1 MKPNQRISIIC
12 GGLLGALAGF
22 ALPAPLASAEPAP
35 FMMQAMVAGKPI
47 DGQPL
52 TWDEESMSLLGR
64 DGALYKFKPADA
76 KNAKRYGKG
85 FVGYN
90 SQELQAKL
98 RDEFD
103 RSFEITT
110 TPHFV
115 VVHPHGEWRA
125 WGDRL
130 ESLYR
135 TFMHYMSV
143 RGMRMTEPA
152 TPLVAVVFR
161 SQEDYYR
168 HAAAAGSPL
177 PPGVLG
183 HYDPE
188 SNRVF
193 LFDIEEK
200 EGNPDWSDNAE
211 TIIHEATHQ
220 TAYNVGVHRRFG
232 EQPRWLA
239 EGLAMMFEAR
249 GVWENA
255 PLHQQK
261 DRINRARLDNFRE
274 GSKSWPADWM
284 THLVANDSVFQ
295 YTPGSAYAA
304 AWTLTFYL
312 SETRPQEYTNYLA
325 RVAARPAFSKYSPR
339 ERLDDFTAAFGKD
352 LTLLTAQLQR
362 FADELP

>member
-1 MKPNQRISIIC
+1 MKPNQRISIALHGFWGVLAC
-12 GGLLGALAGF
+12 CSLLAGI
-22 ALPAPLASAEPAP
+22 ASAEPAP

-52 TWDEESMSLLGR
+52 EWDDQLMKLHGR
-64 DGALYKFKPADA
+64 DGALYQFKPADA

-90 SQELQAKL
+90 SQELHAKL

-115 VVHPHGEWRA
+115 VVHPHGNWRA

-135 TFMHYMSV
+135 SFTHYMSV
-143 RGMRMTEPA
+143 RGMRMHEPP

-161 SQEDYYR
+161 TKEDYQR
-168 HAAAAGSPL
+168 HSASIGTPV
-177 PPGVLG
+177 PPGFLG
-183 HYDPE
+183 HYDPD

-200 EGNPDWSDNAE
+200 DGDPDWSENAD

-220 TAYNVGVHRRFG
+220 TAYNVGVHSRFG
-232 EQPRWLA
+232 ERPRWLV

-249 GVWENA
+249 GVWDNA
-255 PLHQQK
+255 SLQQQK

-274 GSKSWPADWM
+274 GSKTWPADWM
-284 THLVANDSVFQ
+284 THLVASDSAFQ
-295 YTPGSAYAA
+295 RTPVSAYAA

-339 ERLDDFTAAFGKD
+339 ERLEDFTAAFGKD
-352 LTLLTAQLQR
+352 LTLLSAQLQR
-362 FADELP
+362 FVDELP

>member
-1 MKPNQRISIIC
+1 MKLHPQISI
-12 GGLLGALAGF
+12 ALAGVCGCLF
-22 ALPAPLASAEPAP
+22 PGAPTTLRAEPAP

-52 TWDEESMSLLGR
+52 KWDDQSMSLLGR
-64 DGALYKFKPADA
+64 DGALYEFKPADA

-143 RGMRMTEPA
+143 RGMRMHEPP
-152 TPLVAVVFR
+152 TPLVAIVFR
-161 SQEDYYR
+161 TKEDYQR
-168 HAAAAGSPL
+168 HSASIGTPV
-177 PPGVLG
+177 PPGYLG
-183 HYDPE
+183 HYDSE

-200 EGNPDWSDNAE
+200 DGDPDWSENAD

-220 TAYNVGVHRRFG
+220 TAFNVGIHSRFG
-232 EQPRWLA
+232 EQPKWLK

-249 GVWENA
+249 GVWDNA
-255 PLHQQK
+255 SIQQQEA
-261 DRINRARLDNFRE
+261 RINRGRLADFKT
-274 GSKSWPADWM
+274 GAKSRRPDWM
-284 THLVANDSVFQ
+284 TMLVASDKLFQ
-295 YTPGSAYAA
+295 YDPGEAYAE
-304 AWTLTFYL
+304 AWVLTFFL
-312 SETRPQEYTNYLA
+312 CETRPQEYSNYLA
-325 RVAARPAFSKYSPR
+325 RVAARPAFSKYSAQ
-339 ERLDDFTAAFGKD
+339 ERLGDFMAAFGKD
-352 LTLLTAQLQR
+352 LALLSAQLDR
-362 FADELP
+362 YINELP